1 MIKLKNGWCIDSDG
15 RCYIL
20 QQEVTVLKGEHKG
33 EKYIANQTYH
43 STLTAAL
50 EKLMHRGQMDI
61 ISNNDLTLKE
71 AVKEFEKLNDEFKWL
86 LIDVHEKECL

>member
-1 MIKLKNGWCIDSDG
+1 MIKLNNGWFIDSDG
-15 RCYIL
+15 KCYIL
-20 QQEVTVLKGEHKG
+20 QQQGAPDKNGEPTWK
-33 EKYIANQTYH
+33 NQTYH

-50 EKLMHRGQMDI
+50 EKLMHRDQMDI